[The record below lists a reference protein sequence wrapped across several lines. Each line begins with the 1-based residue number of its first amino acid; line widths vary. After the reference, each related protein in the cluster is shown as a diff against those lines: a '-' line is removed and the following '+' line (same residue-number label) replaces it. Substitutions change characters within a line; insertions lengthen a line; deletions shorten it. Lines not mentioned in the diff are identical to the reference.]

1 MSDLAINGGKPVFAT
16 PLEPILWPPVYEETA
31 EELKKL
37 YLGHNWSFYG
47 EQEVKFNEE
56 FAAYTGAEECVMM
69 ANGTVTLEVA
79 LKALGVGK
87 GDEVIVPAHSW
98 LATGEAVVYC
108 QATPVI
114 VDIEPDTLC
123 LDPEAMEKAI
133 TPKTKAV
140 IPVHL
145 FGSMADMDKI
155 CAIAKKYNL
164 YVIEDCAH
172 SHGGLWDGKHTGTL
186 GDVGSFS
193 FQQSKLMASGEG
205 GACITNNSEL
215 ADKMGRLSHIGYQ
228 FGSKQGQKGTPPPKG
243 MICYNY
249 RVTDFQ
255 ALILRSQLAHL
266 DEDTA
271 LRAAGAEFLREN
283 LNTIPGIRV
292 QSPGRKATRQN
303 YYTFCIMVD
312 PAKLKPGIDRA
323 KVVEALN
330 AEGVSVFVGWGQPM
344 YKQNLWTVPENMYR
358 IESCA
363 NAERIVLNE
372 LMMLDLTWLMR
383 SKEVLQQVVDAF
395 RKVMAEYGC

>member
-1 MSDLAINGGKPVFAT
+1 
-16 PLEPILWPPVYEETA
+16 
-31 EELKKL
+31 
-37 YLGHNWSFYG
+37 
-47 EQEVKFNEE
+47 
-56 FAAYTGAEECVMM
+56 
-69 ANGTVTLEVA
+69 
-79 LKALGVGK
+79 
-87 GDEVIVPAHSW
+87 
-98 LATGEAVVYC
+98 
-108 QATPVI
+108 
-114 VDIEPDTLC
+114 
-123 LDPEAMEKAI
+123 
-133 TPKTKAV
+133 
-140 IPVHL
+140 
-145 FGSMADMDKI
+145 
-155 CAIAKKYNL
+155 
-164 YVIEDCAH
+164 
-172 SHGGLWDGKHTGTL
+172 
-186 GDVGSFS
+186 
-193 FQQSKLMASGEG
+193 
-205 GACITNNSEL
+205 
-215 ADKMGRLSHIGYQ
+215 
-228 FGSKQGQKGTPPPKG
+228 

>member
-1 MSDLAINGGKPVFAT
+1 
-16 PLEPILWPPVYEETA
+16 
-31 EELKKL
+31 
-37 YLGHNWSFYG
+37 
-47 EQEVKFNEE
+47 
-56 FAAYTGAEECVMM
+56 
-69 ANGTVTLEVA
+69 
-79 LKALGVGK
+79 
-87 GDEVIVPAHSW
+87 
-98 LATGEAVVYC
+98 
-108 QATPVI
+108 
-114 VDIEPDTLC
+114 
-123 LDPEAMEKAI
+123 
-133 TPKTKAV
+133 
-140 IPVHL
+140 
-145 FGSMADMDKI
+145 
-155 CAIAKKYNL
+155 
-164 YVIEDCAH
+164 
-172 SHGGLWDGKHTGTL
+172 
-186 GDVGSFS
+186 
-193 FQQSKLMASGEG
+193 MASGEG

-243 MICYNY
+243 MICFNY

-344 YKQNLWTVPENMYR
+344 YRQNLWTVPEDMYR
-358 IESCA
+358 NEGCETAENIIA
-363 NAERIVLNE
+363 N
-372 LMMLDLTWLMR
+372 DLTMMNLQYLML
-383 SKEVLQQVVDAF
+383 SEADTHKIADAYEKVLSVYME
-395 RKVMAEYGC
+395 K